1 VPPAAGVYDA
11 VPMAAVGPTAESLVV
26 RTPTLEIAYEAS
38 GPPGGVP
45 VILLHG
51 FPDDVRAYDEVAP
64 PLVAV
69 GYRVLVP
76 YLRGY
81 GPTRFLDPAAPRMAQ
96 QAAIGQDLLD
106 FMDALGI
113 RSAVLA
119 GYDWGGRAA
128 CIAAILAPER
138 VRALVTIGG
147 YNVQDTL
154 APPKPASALQER
166 AYWYQWYFN
175 TERGR
180 LGLEQNRREICRLL
194 WRDWSPSYQFDDATY
209 ERTAASFDNPDLV
222 DVVIHSY
229 RHRHRNAP
237 GDPRFDDV
245 ERRLAGRPPITVP
258 TVVLHGGDDGVSL
271 SRWSERDLA
280 LFPAGT
286 KVHTVPGAGHFLPR
300 EKPGAPAVV
309 DAVLTLLRS

>member
-1 VPPAAGVYDA
+1 
-11 VPMAAVGPTAESLVV
+11 MAAATLTAEALVA
-26 RTPTLEIAYEAS
+26 RTPTLQIAYEAT
-38 GPPGGVP
+38 GDAGGIP

-51 FPDDVRAYDEVAP
+51 FPDDVRAYDGVVP
-64 PLVAV
+64 PLAVA

-81 GPTRFLDPAAPRMAQ
+81 GSTRFLDAAAPRMAQ

-113 RSAVLA
+113 GSAALA

-128 CIAAILAPER
+128 CITAILAPER
-138 VRALVTIGG
+138 VRGLVTIGG

-180 LGLEQNRREICRLL
+180 VGLAQNRRDICRLL

-209 ERTAASFDNPDLV
+209 ERTAAAFDNPDFV

-229 RHRHRNAP
+229 RHRHGNAP
-237 GDPRFDDV
+237 GDRRFDEV
-245 ERRLAGRPPITVP
+245 ERRLAKRPPITVP

-280 LFPAGT
+280 LFPPGT

-309 DAVLTLLRS
+309 DALLILLRR

>member
-1 VPPAAGVYDA
+1 VAGAAPRIEA
-11 VPMAAVGPTAESLVV
+11 LTV
-26 RTPTLEIAYEAS
+26 RTPTLEIACEAS
-38 GPPGGVP
+38 GPPAGFP

-51 FPDDVRAYDEVAP
+51 FPDDVHAYDTVAP
-64 PLVAV
+64 PLAAA
-69 GYRVLVP
+69 GHRVLVP

-81 GPTRFLDPAAPRMAQ
+81 GPTRFLDAATPRMAQ

-113 RSAVLA
+113 TTAALA

-128 CIAAILAPER
+128 CIAAILAPRR

-147 YNVQDTL
+147 YNVQNTL
-154 APPKPASALQER
+154 APPTPAPAEQER

-180 LGLEQNRREICRLL
+180 LGLAQNRREICRLL
-194 WRDWSPSYQFDDATY
+194 WRDWSPSYLFDEATF
-209 ERTAASFDNPDLV
+209 ERAAVSFDNPDFV

-229 RHRHRNAP
+229 RHRHGNAP
-237 GDPRFDDV
+237 GDPRFDEI
-245 ERRLAGRPPITVP
+245 ERRLAARPPITVP
-258 TVVLHGGDDGVSL
+258 TVILHGGDDGVS
-271 SRWSERDLA
+271 RQQRSERELA

-286 KVHTVPGAGHFLPR
+286 ASHVVAGAGHFLPR
-300 EKPGAPAVV
+300 EKPGALALV
-309 DAVLTLLRS
+309 DALRTLLR

>member
-1 VPPAAGVYDA
+1 
-11 VPMAAVGPTAESLVV
+11 MATV
-26 RTPTLEIAYEAS
+26 RTPTLEIGYEEHGPAS
-38 GPPGGVP
+38 GAP

-51 FPDDVRAYDEVAP
+51 FPDDVRAYDGVVG
-64 PLVAV
+64 PLAAA

-81 GPTRFLDPAAPRMAQ
+81 GSTRFLDDAAPRMAQ

-106 FMDALGI
+106 FMAALGLE
-113 RSAVLA
+113 RVSLA

-128 CIAAILAPER
+128 CIAAILAPSR

-154 APPKPASALQER
+154 APPRPARAEDER

-180 LGLEQNRREICRLL
+180 VGLEQNRREICRLL
-194 WRDWSPSYQFDDATY
+194 WRDWSPGYHFDDATF
-209 ERTAASFDNPDLV
+209 ERTAAAFDNPDFV
-222 DVVIHSY
+222 PVVIHSY

-237 GDPRFDDV
+237 GDPRFDAV
-245 ERRLAGRPPITVP
+245 ERRLAERPRIGVP
-258 TVVLHGGDDGVSL
+258 SVILHGRDDGVD
-271 SRWSERDLA
+271 RVERSERHLSQ
-280 LFPAGT
+280 FPAGT
-286 KVHTVPGAGHFLPR
+286 ERRVVPDAGHFLPR
-300 EKPGAPAVV
+300 EQPGAVV
-309 DAVLTLLRS
+309 DALLTLLARTR

>member
-1 VPPAAGVYDA
+1 VADDAAPA
-11 VPMAAVGPTAESLVV
+11 SI
-26 RTPTLEIAYEAS
+26 RTPSLEIAYVAS
-38 GPPGGVP
+38 GPPSGFP
-45 VILLHG
+45 VVLLHG
-51 FPDDVRAYDEVAP
+51 FPDDVHAYDLVAP
-64 PLVAV
+64 PLAGA

-81 GPTRFLDPAAPRMAQ
+81 GPTRFLDAAAPRMAQ

-113 RSAVLA
+113 RSAGLA

-175 TERGR
+175 TERGQV
-180 LGLEQNRREICRLL
+180 GLAQNRRDICRLL

-209 ERTAASFDNPDLV
+209 ERTAVAFDNPDFV

-229 RHRHRNAP
+229 RHRHGNAP

-258 TVVLHGGDDGVSL
+258 TVILHGGDDGVSL
-271 SRWSERDLA
+271 SRWSERDLS
-280 LFPAGT
+280 LFPVGT

-300 EKPGAPAVV
+300 EKPGTVAVV
-309 DAVLTLLRS
+309 DALQILLK